1 MTNRTVLAAAAAA
14 VLVAGTGGAAIGANM
29 ALLGSEQPSEV
40 GRLEVTSTSA
50 ELDLAGV
57 AVASAAASGTPS
69 DATLTPAVPVP
80 AADPTPAPTD
90 AVPAV
95 PSTSSA
101 PTAPAPV
108 LGAVPDDGRVTAD
121 EAIAI
126 AQAVVPGTVL
136 EVELDV
142 ERGRTVYEVTLRA
155 ADGRR
160 VEIYVDAADGAVL
173 EIEEERDDEDDRDD
187 RDDIDERDDD
197 ERVWDGLTGAI
208 TPDAAV
214 AAAMAAVG
222 GGDLVEVERDE
233 HRGRAAY
240 EVYLRV
246 DGDLTEVY
254 VDALS
259 GAVLEVDSDD

>member
-1 MTNRTVLAAAAAA
+1 MTNRTLLAATAAA

-57 AVASAAASGTPS
+57 ASAAET
-69 DATLTPAVPVP
+69 TVM
-80 AADPTPAPTD
+80 PTD
-90 AVPAV
+90 AAPA
-95 PSTSSA
+95 
-101 PTAPAPV
+101 TAPAPT
-108 LGAVPDDGRVTAD
+108 GPAPSVPSVPTVTAPVVSD
-121 EAIAI
+121 TSDATGVTVGEAIAI
-126 AQAVVPGTVL
+126 AQALIPGTVV
-136 EVELDV
+136 EVELSV

-155 ADGRR
+155 SDGRR
-160 VEIYVDAADGAVL
+160 VEVYVDAADGAVL
-173 EIEEERDDEDDRDD
+173 EVEAERDDDDDRDD
-187 RDDIDERDDD
+187 RDDVDDRDDDERDDD

-208 TPDAAV
+208 TPDAAI
-214 AAAMAAVG
+214 AAARTAVG
-222 GGDLVEVERDE
+222 GGDVVEVERDE

-246 DGDLTEVY
+246 DGRLTEVY

-259 GAVLEVDSDD
+259 GAVLEIDSDD